1 MYNYRTLSKSQL
13 IELVNSIE
21 STLGNSIIESHK
33 ASKAYSEEIP
43 SQLAFEVGHLNGYIR
58 TTLELINDYK
68 ECSKINPL

>member
-21 STLGNSIIESHK
+21 STLSNSITESYN
-33 ASKAYSEEIP
+33 ASKGYSEELP

-58 TTLELINDYK
+58 TILELIKDYK
-68 ECSKINPL
+68 ECSK

>member
-1 MYNYRTLSKSQL
+1 MYPYKTLSKAQL

-21 STLGNSIIESHK
+21 FTLSNSIIESHK
-33 ASKAYSEEIP
+33 ASKAYSEELS

-68 ECSKINPL
+68 ECSK

>member
-1 MYNYRTLSKSQL
+1 MYPYKSLSKAQL

-21 STLGNSIIESHK
+21 STLSNSIIESHK
-33 ASKAYSEEIP
+33 VSKAYSEELP

-68 ECSKINPL
+68 NS

>member
-1 MYNYRTLSKSQL
+1 MYNYRTLTKAQL

-21 STLGNSIIESHK
+21 STLSNSIIESFK
-33 ASKAYSEEIP
+33 ASKGYSEELP

-68 ECSKINPL
+68 NC